1 MRQFEGLRN
10 KTVASESY
18 VMKSSWLNVGRCLV
32 ADLEAGRA
40 GSAPPPSGD
49 GLMQSLTVMF

>member
-18 VMKSSWLNVGRCLV
+18 VMKSSWLNVGRCPV

-40 GSAPPPSGD
+40 GSAPPPQATD
-49 GLMQSLTVMF
+49 